1 MCDDRWG
8 LGTGDLLLTGDWA
21 LEDTV
26 RVGYDIL
33 YRPGTFSYILLS
45 VFIKSNLEHARPIAK
60 KSCRHDKYHAD
71 MIFIMSALF
80 LSTNANQIERLCD
93 ESVGWSGEDG
103 DGWAVVHKNTPRK
116 RRFDS
121 RSRFVVSAI
130 SSPAIAT
137 FEIHGEDVVWRT
149 ASCSLFSILQNARA
163 AGPTADRRSSHPPQK
178 QSLAGNKRN
187 TTINQ
192 WQWQ

>member
-1 MCDDRWG
+1 M
-8 LGTGDLLLTGDWA
+8 GTYGTYVRLVQ
-21 LEDTV
+21 EDTV

-45 VFIKSNLEHARPIAK
+45 VFIKSNLEHTRPIAK
-60 KSCRHDKYHAD
+60 KSCRHDFYHAD
-71 MIFIMSALF
+71 MIFIMPTWFLSCRHYF

-93 ESVGWSGEDG
+93 ESVGWSGPRTVTDG
-103 DGWAVVHKNTPRK
+103 LW
-116 RRFDS
+116 RFDS
-121 RSRFVVSAI
+121 RSRFVVSTI
-130 SSPAIAT
+130 SSPAIAI

-149 ASCSLFSILQNARA
+149 ASCSLYSILQNARV
-163 AGPTADRRSSHPPQK
+163 AGPTADRRSSHDPPQK
-178 QSLAGNKRN
+178 QSLAGKKRN

>member
-1 MCDDRWG
+1 M
-8 LGTGDLLLTGDWA
+8 A
-21 LEDTV
+21 QEDTV

-71 MIFIMSALF
+71 MIFIMPTWFLSCRHYF

-93 ESVGWSGEDG
+93 ESVGWSGETVTDG
-103 DGWAVVHKNTPRK
+103 LSSIKITPRK

-178 QSLAGNKRN
+178 QSLAGKKRN